1 MIVSTLATLALTT
14 WTFVSGQ
21 APPTLVD
28 GQVTER
34 ALRGDLAA
42 TVRAEA
48 AEATDV
54 VWLAY
59 AVPAAPESGDWWG
72 DCGVNLESERGTT
85 IRSTGRTVA
94 LEPSAHL
101 VVLARIE
108 QRRVVRVRAVSSE
121 CRIDAG
127 GRSVRW
133 LTGVR
138 PRDSVAWLASLS
150 GDAESRRL
158 NDGAVHAIARHADDS
173 ALDWLLTAARSSAST
188 HTRGQALFWLAQRA
202 GQKAVGAIAEA
213 VERDPDTEVK
223 KRAVFAL
230 SQLPDGEGV
239 PKLIDVARGHSNKA
253 VQKQAFFWLGQS
265 KDPRALAFFRDV
277 LR

>member
-1 MIVSTLATLALTT
+1 MTASTLAALALST
-14 WTFVSGQ
+14 WTFVAGQ
-21 APPTLVD
+21 ALPALVT
-28 GQVTER
+28 GQVVAR
-34 ALRGDLAA
+34 PLRGDLAA

-48 AEATDV
+48 AEAKDV
-54 VWLAY
+54 TWLAY
-59 AVPAAPESGDWWG
+59 AVPAVPESGDWWG
-72 DCGVNLESERGTT
+72 DCGVSLESERGPRV
-85 IRSTGRTVA
+85 RSADRTVA
-94 LEPSAHL
+94 LEPSAQL
-101 VVLARIE
+101 VVLARLE
-108 QRRVVRVRAVSSE
+108 QGRVVRLRAVSSA

-127 GRSVRW
+127 GPPVHW
-133 LTGVR
+133 LTGVG
-138 PRDSVAWLASLS
+138 PRDSVAWLASFA
-150 GDAESRRL
+150 GDAEPRRL
-158 NDGAVHAIARHADDS
+158 GDSALTAIARQADDS
-173 ALDWLLTAARSSAST
+173 ALDWLLTAARSHALA

-230 SQLPDGEGV
+230 SLLPDGEGV
-239 PKLIDVARGHSNKA
+239 PKLIEVARGHSNKA

>member
-1 MIVSTLATLALTT
+1 MTAGTVAALALSA
-14 WTFVSGQ
+14 WSVAAQ
-21 APPTLVD
+21 
-28 GQVTER
+28 ER
-34 ALRGDLAA
+34 APAVVNGALLARPLREDLAA

-48 AEATDV
+48 ADAQDV

-59 AVPAAPESGDWWG
+59 AVPAAPGHDGWWG
-72 DCGVNLESERGTT
+72 DCGVTLESARGVES
-85 IRSTGRTVA
+85 RTGRRPVT
-94 LEPSAHL
+94 LEPSARL
-101 VVLARIE
+101 LVLARLE
-108 QRRVVRVRAVSSE
+108 QGRVVRLRAVSSE

-127 GRSVRW
+127 GRPVHW
-133 LTGVR
+133 FDGVR
-138 PRDSVAWLASLS
+138 PRDSVAWLSSL
-150 GDAESRRL
+150 AA
-158 NDGAVHAIARHADDS
+158 DGAPRRVTDGALAAIARHADDS
-173 ALDWLLTAARSSAST
+173 ALDWLLTAARRHASA
-188 HTRGQALFWLAQRA
+188 HRRAQALFWLAQRA

-239 PKLIDVARGHSNKA
+239 PMLIEVARGHSNKA